1 MNLLSQTNN
10 YMHNTSFHTKFHCN
24 CKCLSVCVA
33 AHARDETSLTLSRLL
48 EVLED
53 GDAVDELLGDE
64 AHGGEHGDAAVLQFL
79 GLHLSER
86 LRCVWLEAERVEF
99 DVTRVIVVVQ
109 EVRAFTLGRRH
120 PAELSTGGL
129 DHANENGK
137 QLEEFRLDFAH
148 LAERVDGRSVDL
160 TTEERVEALTK
171 SDADTITIAEI
182 VQDKCAC
189 SQQHPYCQN
198 V

>member
-48 EVLED
+48 EVLE
-53 GDAVDELLGDE
+53 
-64 AHGGEHGDAAVLQFL
+64 HGDAAVLQFL

-99 DVTRVIVVVQ
+99 DVSRIVVVVQ